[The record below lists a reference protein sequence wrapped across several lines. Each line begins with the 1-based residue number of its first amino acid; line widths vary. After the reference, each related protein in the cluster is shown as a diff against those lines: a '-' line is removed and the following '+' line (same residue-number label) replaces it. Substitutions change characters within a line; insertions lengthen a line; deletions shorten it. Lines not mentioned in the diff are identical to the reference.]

1 MPAPLEPQ
9 PVVQPARRR
18 PEPLSV
24 LIWSLAVLGALSM
37 VSALPDIR
45 GGQVPSLWQMGANWH
60 EFGGAH
66 VVAHACVV
74 SVTVPLS
81 DPV

>member
-1 MPAPLEPQ
+1 MTVFGLP
-9 PVVQPARRR
+9 
-18 PEPLSV
+18 
-24 LIWSLAVLGALSM
+24 SLHEVPSG
-37 VSALPDIR
+37 SAWYE
-45 GGQVPSLWQMGANWH
+45 QVPSLWQMGANWH